1 MMKILFI
8 GGCANGRF
16 IDVTPVEFENPNDPE
31 DYHWAYPDLFNVP
44 VPAPRNVT
52 RWAEGE
58 SPAPSSVGYQ
68 QYMLNDGFGNRGN
81 RIVFYSLQGMTRLEV
96 DTVFS
101 RYCQSD
107 KGRAWWS
114 SF

>member
-1 MMKILFI
+1 MKILFI

-44 VPAPRNVT
+44 EPISRSVT

-58 SPAPSSVGYQ
+58 APASFSRGYQ
-68 QYMLNDGFGNRGN
+68 GYKLNEVNGERGECI
-81 RIVFYSLQGMTRLEV
+81 RFYSLGEMSGFEV
-96 DTVFS
+96 MAVLLNSFS
-101 RYCQSD
+101 AQR
-107 KGRAWWS
+107 GRV
-114 SF
+114 